1 MLRQKL
7 EKSHWLVFGIIAL
20 ALIAIG
26 AGVSVFA
33 FREARNSI
41 YHEKFSALNMAG
53 KVGALT
59 IDPADHAKLKNPRDS
74 FSSAYGNLQQSVA
87 SLVSST
93 EYVDRAY
100 TVVKQDNNYYSVL
113 NAEAYK
119 SDSRDSQLYH
129 PLVSPPRELLDSF
142 TERAH
147 HYNSQPYGDRWGSWY
162 GSFWPILDESGE
174 VQFVLA
180 VESNSKQFELPL
192 EKLKNAFIAAVS
204 IVFLL
209 SFGIAWIAT
218 TLIVPRSAQK
228 RTRHLRFIRP
238 ISEFLLVLFLVVL
251 VGDGLTSLRTR
262 SELDLKHS
270 SLAKNLERLDQ
281 VEELSNKLNNGF
293 RPNTDGMDILINS
306 TNSAGWTDISST
318 LESLKFGTLT
328 PESTASELKNRISNI
343 ESQLTADINSTSLEM
358 QHQTQ
363 SILRTMVLAFFMAV
377 GSLILVRHSSKQERQ
392 ISDALDNSTQLQTR
406 YQNVVGNLPIGL
418 FTYINGEWSFANQ
431 EWLRQINAEP
441 GAERTESFFNAIHP
455 DDREETRAIFDQA
468 ERERNPFRL
477 EYRLLLNDGNIRHM
491 ESRGIPVYAADGS
504 FEQMLG
510 FNVDVTRIVQARI
523 AQQQAFG
530 EIENKNKL
538 LSSALGE
545 LEQALES
552 IVLSFIKAVEAKDP
566 YTAGHSERVMQ
577 YSLWLGEA
585 IGLGPYELRIL
596 ELGTLVHDVGKI
608 GIPDAILTK
617 PDRLTDEEFAVIQK
631 HPEYGEEILKS
642 IGIFR
647 ECLPIVRSHHER
659 LNGMGY
665 PDGLQGDQIPM
676 LVRIS
681 TIADMF
687 DAMTSNRAYRAGMP
701 IEKVLSIMR
710 ECVDKGELDAQLFA
724 VFCQVVKERGII
736 EQRDKKNPSEAA

>member
-1 MLRQKL
+1 M
-7 EKSHWLVFGIIAL
+7 
-20 ALIAIG
+20 
-26 AGVSVFA
+26 
-33 FREARNSI
+33 
-41 YHEKFSALNMAG
+41 
-53 KVGALT
+53 
-59 IDPADHAKLKNPRDS
+59 
-74 FSSAYGNLQQSVA
+74 
-87 SLVSST
+87 
-93 EYVDRAY
+93 
-100 TVVKQDNNYYSVL
+100 
-113 NAEAYK
+113 
-119 SDSRDSQLYH
+119 
-129 PLVSPPRELLDSF
+129 
-142 TERAH
+142 
-147 HYNSQPYGDRWGSWY
+147 
-162 GSFWPILDESGE
+162 
-174 VQFVLA
+174 
-180 VESNSKQFELPL
+180 
-192 EKLKNAFIAAVS
+192 
-204 IVFLL
+204 
-209 SFGIAWIAT
+209 
-218 TLIVPRSAQK
+218 
-228 RTRHLRFIRP
+228 
-238 ISEFLLVLFLVVL
+238 
-251 VGDGLTSLRTR
+251 
-262 SELDLKHS
+262 
-270 SLAKNLERLDQ
+270 
-281 VEELSNKLNNGF
+281 
-293 RPNTDGMDILINS
+293 
-306 TNSAGWTDISST
+306 
-318 LESLKFGTLT
+318 
-328 PESTASELKNRISNI
+328 
-343 ESQLTADINSTSLEM
+343 
-358 QHQTQ
+358 
-363 SILRTMVLAFFMAV
+363 
-377 GSLILVRHSSKQERQ
+377 VRHSSKQERQ

-441 GAERTESFFNAIHP
+441 GAERTKSFFNAIHS
-455 DDREETRAIFDQA
+455 DDREGTRAIFDQA

-477 EYRLLLNDGNIRHM
+477 EYRLLLSDGNIRHM

-631 HPEYGEEILKS
+631 HPEYGEEILKG

-665 PDGLQGDQIPM
+665 PDGLKDEEIPFLSGSPPSQIC
-676 LVRIS
+676 S
-681 TIADMF
+681 T
-687 DAMTSNRAYRAGMP
+687 R
-701 IEKVLSIMR
+701 
-710 ECVDKGELDAQLFA
+710 
-724 VFCQVVKERGII
+724 
-736 EQRDKKNPSEAA
+736 